1 MRWRSSLLLLIL
13 PLLCGGLAPAVSMN
27 AAHASTATP
36 APLAVLVTILPH
48 ADLVERLGGDAVR
61 VHVLVG
67 RNQSPETYQ
76 PSPREL
82 QQLAGSQVWLTT
94 GTPIEAALRSRLL
107 TMLPGLQIVP
117 THAELEVLADH
128 HCAHHDHDHDHGDM
142 DPHVWVSAR
151 NTATQAAVI
160 AAVLQERLPDHAERI
175 AAALAELQ
183 DELAA
188 IDRDLTAL
196 LAPVRGRAFYV
207 FHPAF
212 GYFARDYDLRQE
224 AVESGGQA
232 PSPRRLAALM
242 TSIKDQGARVIY
254 VQPQH
259 SVQAAQPIAREAG
272 LEVVVLDPLERD
284 HLANLRRIG
293 ELLHAGLEP
302 RP

>member
-1 MRWRSSLLLLIL
+1 MRWSCALLFLPVLCCGFVTASSARADV
-13 PLLCGGLAPAVSMN
+13 APA
-27 AAHASTATP
+27 ATP
-36 APLAVLVTILPH
+36 VPLEVLVTILPH

-94 GTPIEAALRSRLL
+94 GTPIETALRSRLL
-107 TMLPGLQIVP
+107 TMLPDLQIVP

-151 NTATQAAVI
+151 NTAVQAAVM

-175 AAALAELQ
+175 AATLAEVQ
-183 DELAA
+183 AELAA
-188 IDRDLTAL
+188 IDRDLAAL
-196 LAPVRGRAFYV
+196 LAPVQSRTFYV

-232 PSPRRLAALM
+232 PSPRRLATLM
-242 TSIKDQGARVIY
+242 NSIKAAGARVIY

-259 SVQAAQPIAREAG
+259 SVQSAQAVAREAG
-272 LEVVVLDPLERD
+272 LEVVVLDPLDRD

-293 ELLHAGLEP
+293 ELIHAGLEP
-302 RP
+302 LP